1 MLQKSAMTNLTRAA
15 ADLAFAEAQTLPGAV
30 VEMIEQDNGRFT
42 VTVVWDDSGAVV
54 HNDELDA
61 FERMPL
67 AQAAAMG
74 ALAGATRG
82 AAAPPVLG
90 ALSMR
95 FESSGKPGAIGFDTT
110 GGFSY
115 GAYQIAA
122 KTGTLKRFL
131 DFLDQKFKAF
141 GDALQAAGGA
151 AAGLAG
157 SEAFKGAWRDLAL
170 REPRFADAQHDFIGA
185 THYEP
190 FLLKL
195 RQDLS
200 LDVAT
205 RSRALKDVAWSVA
218 VQHGPAN
225 KVFSNALAG
234 RQADAMGDGEIIQ
247 AVYTERSNL
256 MRYFPSS
263 TPRVRESLA
272 ARFAQEQQLALN
284 MLGLEPQIL
293 A

>member
-1 MLQKSAMTNLTRAA
+1 MIQKSALTQLTRAA
-15 ADLAFAEAQTLPGAV
+15 AELAFAEAQTLPGAV
-30 VEMIEQDNGRFT
+30 VEMIEQDHGRFT
-42 VTVVWDDSGAVV
+42 VSLVWDDSGAVV

-67 AQAAAMG
+67 AQAAALG
-74 ALAGATRG
+74 AVAGATRG
-82 AAAPPVLG
+82 AVAPVLG
-90 ALSMR
+90 KLSMR
-95 FESSGKPGAIGFDTT
+95 FESNGKPGAIGFDTT

-131 DFLDQKFKAF
+131 EFLNKQFKPF

-157 SEAFKGAWRDLAL
+157 SEGFKGAWRDLAL
-170 REPRFADAQHDFIGA
+170 NQPRFADAQHDFIGA

-190 FLLKL
+190 FLLRLKA
-195 RQDLS
+195 DLN
-200 LDVAT
+200 LDLT
-205 RSRALKDVAWSVA
+205 SRSGALKDVAWSVA

-225 KVFSNALAG
+225 KVFAHALAG
-234 RQADAMGDGEIIQ
+234 QQAGAMGDGAIIQ
-247 AVYTERSNL
+247 AVYNERANL

-272 ARFAQEQQLALN
+272 GRFAEERRLALN
-284 MLGLEPQIL
+284 MLGLAPPIL